1 MSDKPCK
8 LPATDAAAEQKR
20 PRKVTFWQQYR
31 RKPMGMF
38 GLAIVVIYVLSA
50 LFAPLITNYDPTK
63 DLFLADNL
71 AAPAWLGKISPK
83 YRNMPPTI
91 IKEAGVDGL
100 TVVDGVDYPLS
111 EAEYDNQQF
120 MKIELPAASAST
132 GEDPMI
138 ALLRELYPEYTDDE
152 IAELAGVS
160 SASSLFS
167 AEFSMPYNYDA
178 PNTFTISFDYAI
190 EGVTD
195 EAKTEMRAL
204 IISPSGVEYDVWGS
218 DSYGPW
224 PLSYTT
230 IDGRDV
236 PVKMRLG
243 MDFFG
248 DPAKMIFTER
258 GDYKVKLIAKTDSAT
273 GAQIYIT
280 PIKLKIPGMVF
291 GILGT
296 DHMGSDLWS
305 QLIYGARI
313 SLMIGLSA
321 AFISVFLG
329 TTVGIIAGYVGG
341 AVDEVLMRF
350 VDVLLAIPS
359 LPILIVLSA
368 LLGTSVWNVVI
379 LVALFSWMGTA
390 RLVRSQTLSL
400 KERAFVEAAKA
411 SGASDG
417 YVMITHILPNVMP
430 LVFSSLVL
438 RIPSAILTEASLSF
452 LGLGDPRVPTW
463 GRMLQ
468 NARGFGAFTV
478 MAWWWLLPPGLA
490 LTVLSLAFVFIGN
503 TINEIL
509 NPRYR
514 ERS

>member
-1 MSDKPCK
+1 M
-8 LPATDAAAEQKR
+8 
-20 PRKVTFWQQYR
+20 R
-31 RKPMGMF
+31 RR
-38 GLAIVVIYVLSA
+38 LSRR
-50 LFAPLITNYDPTK
+50 TV
-63 DLFLADNL
+63 
-71 AAPAWLGKISPK
+71 
-83 YRNMPPTI
+83 
-91 IKEAGVDGL
+91 GVDGW
-100 TVVDGVDYPLS
+100 TVTEGLDYPVS
-111 EAEYDNQQF
+111 PTTYDDDEF
-120 MKIELPAASAST
+120 VKIELPPASAAAS
-132 GEDPMI
+132 EDPMI
-138 ALLRELYPEYTDDE
+138 ALLKELYPEYTDE
-152 IAELAGVS
+152 QIAELAGTSTAVGS
-160 SASSLFS
+160 TFA
-167 AEFSMPYNYDA
+167 AEFKFPYSYDP
-178 PNTFTISFDYAI
+178 PNTFNITFDYAI
-190 EGVTD
+190 EGVTP
-195 EAKTEMRAL
+195 ESMTGMKLL
-204 IISPSGVEYDVWGS
+204 IVSPSGKEYDVWGA
-218 DSYGPW
+218 DSYGEW

-230 IDGRDV
+230 VDGRDV

-248 DPAKMIFTER
+248 DPAKLIFTEA
-258 GDYKVKLIAKTDSAT
+258 GDYTIKLIAKTDSAT
-273 GAQIYIT
+273 GAQIY
-280 PIKLKIPGMVF
+280 LSAMNVKIPGLVF
-291 GILGT
+291 GVLGT

-313 SLMIGLSA
+313 SLMIGLTA

-329 TTVGIIAGYVGG
+329 TTVGIISGYIGG

-359 LPILIVLSA
+359 LPVLIVLSA

-390 RLVRSQTLSL
+390 RLVRSQTLTL
-400 KERAFVEAAKA
+400 KERSFVEAAKA
-411 SGASDG
+411 SGGSDG
-417 YVMITHILPNVMP
+417 YVMVTHILPNVMP

-490 LTVLSLAFVFIGN
+490 LTFLSLAFVFIGN

>member
-1 MSDKPCK
+1 MSETKGGNGNNMVQEPPKK
-8 LPATDAAAEQKR
+8 LK
-20 PRKVTFWQQYR
+20 KVTFWQQYR
-31 RKPMGMF
+31 RKPLGMI
-38 GLAIVVIYVLSA
+38 GLTIVIVYVLA
-50 LFAPLITNYDPTK
+50 AIAAPLITQYDPTK

-71 AAPAWLGKISPK
+71 AAPLWMRNLSAKYKDAPVTISK
-83 YRNMPPTI
+83 MVGLEDWTVTDGTDYGF
-91 IKEAGVDGL
+91 AGTTYED
-100 TVVDGVDYPLS
+100 
-111 EAEYDNQQF
+111 EEF
-120 MKIELPAASAST
+120 MLIEMPAASSS
-132 GEDPMI
+132 GEEDPMI
-138 ALLRELYPEYTDDE
+138 EILKDIYTPE
-152 IAELAGVS
+152 ELAEMFGADAAAS
-160 SASSLFS
+160 KSAYSM
-167 AEFSMPYNYDA
+167 EFTLPYDYSP
-178 PNTFTISFDYAI
+178 PNTFNFSFDYAV
-190 EGVTD
+190 EGSSPESTTV
-195 EAKTEMRAL
+195 ARLL
-204 IISPSGVEYDVWGS
+204 IISPSGKEYDIWGM
-218 DSYGPW
+218 DAYGDWPISYI
-224 PLSYTT
+224 TV
-230 IDGRDV
+230 DGRDV

-243 MDFFG
+243 LGFFD
-248 DPAKMIFTER
+248 DPSKIILSEK
-258 GDYKVKLIAKTDSAT
+258 GDYTVKFMVETDSAT
-273 GAQIYIT
+273 GAKIYLT
-280 PIKLKIPGMVF
+280 PVKVNIPGLLH

-313 SLMIGLSA
+313 SLMIGLTA

-329 TTVGIIAGYVGG
+329 TTVGIISGYVGG

-379 LVALFSWMGTA
+379 LVAMFSWMGTA
-390 RLVRSQTLSL
+390 RLVRSQTLTL

-411 SGASDG
+411 SGATDG
-417 YVMITHILPNVMP
+417 YVMVTHILPNVMP
-430 LVFSSLVL
+430 LVFSALVL

-490 LTVLSLAFVFIGN
+490 LTFLSLAFVFIGN
-503 TINEIL
+503 TVNEIL

>member
-1 MSDKPCK
+1 MSTNSVN
-8 LPATDAAAEQKR
+8 AQQA
-20 PRKVTFWQQYR
+20 PRRLKKVTFWQQYR
-31 RKPMGMF
+31 RKPLGMI
-38 GLAIVVIYVLSA
+38 GLFIVIVYVLA
-50 LFAPLITNYDPTK
+50 AAAAPIITQYKPDE
-63 DLFLADNL
+63 LFLADNL
-71 AAPAWLGKISPK
+71 AAPSWMRNLSAKYKDAPVTFTRIIGKDDWTIS
-83 YRNMPPTI
+83 
-91 IKEAGVDGL
+91 EGADF
-100 TVVDGVDYPLS
+100 PLS
-111 EAEYDNQQF
+111 ETKYDEQDF
-120 MKIELPAASAST
+120 MLIEMPPASSAGT
-132 GEDPMI
+132 EDPTVE
-138 ALLRELYPEYTDDE
+138 LLKEIYTKEE
-152 IAELAGVS
+152 IAELLGTPAAKSTFVMEYIIPYDYS
-160 SASSLFS
+160 PPKTFS
-167 AEFSMPYNYDA
+167 F
-178 PNTFTISFDYAI
+178 SFDYAV
-190 EGVTD
+190 EEVTD
-195 EAKTEMRAL
+195 EAFTDARL
-204 IISPSGVEYDVWGS
+204 LLISPSGKEYDLWGMEL
-218 DSYGPW
+218 YGPW
-224 PLSYTT
+224 PISYITV
-230 IDGRDV
+230 DGRDV

-243 MDFFG
+243 MGFFD
-248 DPAKMIFTER
+248 DPADVIFSER
-258 GDYKVKLIAKTDSAT
+258 GDYKVKFVVSTDSAT
-273 GAQIYIT
+273 GAKVYIK
-280 PIKLKIPGMVF
+280 PMKASIPGLLH

-313 SLMIGLSA
+313 SLLIGLTA

-329 TTVGIIAGYVGG
+329 TAVGIIAGYIGG

-359 LPILIVLSA
+359 LPVLIVLSA

-390 RLVRSQTLSL
+390 RLVRSQTLTL

-411 SGASDG
+411 SGATDG

-503 TINEIL
+503 TVNEIL

>member
-1 MSDKPCK
+1 MSEGNVTNGSACK
-8 LPATDAAAEQKR
+8 VEPAKIK
-20 PRKVTFWQQYR
+20 KVTFWQQYR
-31 RKPMGMF
+31 RKPMGMV
-38 GLAIVVIYVLSA
+38 GLGIVVLYVLIA
-50 LFAPLITNYDPTK
+50 LAAPLVAKYDPMK

-71 AAPAWLGKISPK
+71 AAPTWMRSLSQK
-83 YRNMPPTI
+83 YRNAPPTI
-91 IKEAGVDGL
+91 TSTTGFEEWTVTQGVEYPFTSTSYD
-100 TVVDGVDYPLS
+100 DKDYLLV
-111 EAEYDNQQF
+111 
-120 MKIELPAASAST
+120 ELPAASSS
-132 GEDPMI
+132 GSEDPMMEI
-138 ALLRELYPEYTDDE
+138 LKEIYTEEE
-152 IAELAGVS
+152 IAEMFGAQPAKS
-160 SASSLFS
+160 SFAMEYKF
-167 AEFSMPYNYDA
+167 PYSFDP
-178 PNTFTISFDYAI
+178 PNTFTFTFDYAV
-190 EGVTD
+190 EGSSPDSITD
-195 EAKTEMRAL
+195 ARLLVIT
-204 IISPSGVEYDVWGS
+204 PSGKEYDVWGMEAYG
-218 DSYGPW
+218 DWPVSYV
-224 PLSYTT
+224 T

-243 MDFFG
+243 MDFFS
-248 DPAKMIFTER
+248 DPAKEILSEKGEYTIKFM
-258 GDYKVKLIAKTDSAT
+258 ASTDSAT
-273 GAQIYIT
+273 GAKLYIT
-280 PIKLKIPGMVF
+280 PVKFNIPGLVH

-296 DHMGSDLWS
+296 DHMGSDLWA

-313 SLMIGLSA
+313 SLLIGLTA
-321 AFISVFLG
+321 AFISVILG
-329 TTVGIIAGYVGG
+329 TAVGIISGYIGG

-379 LVALFSWMGTA
+379 LVAMFSWMGTA
-390 RLVRSQTLSL
+390 RLVRSQTLTL
-400 KERAFVEAAKA
+400 KERPFVEAAKA
-411 SGASDG
+411 SGATDG

-430 LVFSSLVL
+430 LVFSALVL

-490 LTVLSLAFVFIGN
+490 LTILSLAFVFIGN